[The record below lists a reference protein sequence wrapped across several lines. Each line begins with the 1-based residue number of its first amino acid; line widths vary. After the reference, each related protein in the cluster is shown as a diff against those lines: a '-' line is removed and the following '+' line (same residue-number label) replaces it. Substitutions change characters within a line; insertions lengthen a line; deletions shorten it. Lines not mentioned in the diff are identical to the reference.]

1 MNFWNGLVNGMREV
15 WAHKF
20 RSLLSM
26 SGIILGVAALVA
38 MVGVVQGMMI
48 QFRETFESSGGILK
62 LEVNDQEPPIEQ
74 KARAFLSPGRTMED
88 ALALERAIPL
98 ARYVVPQTSVNWK
111 EVRSGTSRIWTR
123 ITGAVPSLQQMDRYE
138 LKAGRFIS
146 DLDIRERSPVIVLS
160 GWRAGQVF
168 DAGVDPLGQQV
179 LIDGMAFTVVGVTSV
194 GRSDPWWKRIN
205 SIIPITVVHS
215 RFTGD
220 TKLSNLGIQIYDAE
234 DIDDVVAQIE
244 NVLLRTHNGIRDFAV
259 ETKEEQLAEFRATER
274 SFTFSLGSVAGIT
287 LIVGGI
293 GIMNVM
299 LAVINERIREIG
311 VRKAVGARDIDIFI
325 QFVAESILISTIGGI
340 LGIFLSVGLVDVLQS
355 VLPEDKGTVVLS
367 PEAMAAGFAF
377 SMVTGVIA
385 GLYPA
390 FKAARL
396 DVIDA
401 LRYE

>member
-1 MNFWNGLVNGMREV
+1 MNFWNGLVNGVREI

-48 QFRETFESSGGILK
+48 QFRQTFESSGGILK
-62 LEVNDQEPPIEQ
+62 LEVTAEEPPPEQ
-74 KARAFLSPGRTMED
+74 RDMAFLSPGRTMED
-88 ALALERAIPL
+88 AIALERAIPL
-98 ARYVVPQTSVNWK
+98 ARLVVPQTSANWK
-111 EVRSGTSRIWTR
+111 ELRYGNKSIYTRLSGT
-123 ITGAVPSLQQMDRYE
+123 VPELQEMDRYE
-138 LKAGRFIS
+138 LKAGRFIG
-146 DLDIRERSPVIVLS
+146 DLDVRERSPVIVIS
-160 GWRAGQVF
+160 GFRASELFG
-168 DAGVDPLGQQV
+168 DEVDPIGQQV
-179 LIDGMAFTVVGVTSV
+179 TVQGMALTVVGVTDV
-194 GRSDPWWKRIN
+194 NRSDPWWKRVM
-205 SIIPITVVHS
+205 SIVPITWVHS

-220 TKLSNLGIQIYDAE
+220 TKLTGLGLQLYDAD
-234 DIDDVVAQIE
+234 DIDDVISQID
-244 NVLLRTHNGIRDFAV
+244 NVLLHTHNGIRDFGI

-274 SFTFSLGSVAGIT
+274 SFTYSLGSVAGIT

-311 VRKAVGARDIDIFI
+311 VRKAVGARDIDIFV
-325 QFVAESILISTIGGI
+325 QFVAEAILISTIGGL
-340 LGIFLSVGLVDVLQS
+340 LGIFLSVGLVDVLQN
-355 VLPEDKGTVVLS
+355 VLPEDKGVVVLS
-367 PEAMAAGFAF
+367 PEAMLAGFGF
-377 SMVTGVIA
+377 SVITGVIA

-396 DVIDA
+396 NVIDA